1 MGRSGLKLSALSFGS
16 WITFGHQLHEAHARR
31 CMHLAYD
38 HGVNFFDTAE
48 VYGGGAAERMMGR
61 ILRNARWPRDA
72 FCISSKVRASGDRP
86 TQIGLHRKHIFD
98 ACHASLQ
105 RLKLDYLDVYF
116 CHRSDPD
123 TPLDETV
130 RAMSDLVTQ
139 GKVRYWGTSEWAPPQ
154 IREAYRIAESRN
166 LHPPSVEQPEY
177 NLFRRERVEVELAP
191 LYRRFGIGVTSW
203 SPLASGML
211 TGKYDRRVPRNARLR
226 IAPFSQLRDRLKGP
240 EGERQI
246 AKVRELAAVASTL
259 GVTRAQLA
267 IAWCLQNPN
276 VTTVILGASHKQQL
290 EENLLALII
299 ARQLD
304 RQTIRRIETIAAQR

>member
-16 WITFGHQLHEAHARR
+16 WITFGHQLDEAHARR

-61 ILRNARWPRDA
+61 ILRRARWPRDT

-98 ACHASLQ
+98 ACHDSLQ

-139 GKVRYWGTSEWAPPQ
+139 GKVRYWGTSEWTAPQ
-154 IREAYRIAESRN
+154 IRQAYRIAESHN
-166 LHPPSVEQPEY
+166 LHAPSVEQPEY
-177 NLFRRERVEVELAP
+177 NLFCRKRVEVELAP

-203 SPLASGML
+203 SPLASGVL
-211 TGKYDRRVPRNARLR
+211 TGKYDRSVPRNARMR
-226 IAPFSQLRDRLKGP
+226 IAPFAHLRDRLKGP
-240 EGERQI
+240 AGERRI
-246 AKVRELAAVASTL
+246 AKVRELGAVARTL
-259 GVTRAQLA
+259 GVTRAQMA
-267 IAWCLQNPN
+267 IAWCLQNPD
-276 VTTVILGASHKQQL
+276 VTTVILGASRKQQL
-290 EENLLALII
+290 EENLLALVV

-304 RQTIRRIETIAAQR
+304 RQTIHRIETITAQR